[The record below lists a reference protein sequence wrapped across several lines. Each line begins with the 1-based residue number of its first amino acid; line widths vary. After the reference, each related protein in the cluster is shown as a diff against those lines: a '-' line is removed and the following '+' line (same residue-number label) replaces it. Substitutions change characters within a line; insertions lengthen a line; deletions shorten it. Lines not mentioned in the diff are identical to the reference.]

1 MCFIKKVFLK
11 TFPKFTGKHQCWS
24 LFINKVALPYLSH
37 RTPLVAATDSTIF
50 AMVKGIDKNIG
61 TKEIEPNSDFVKLK
75 VHKLRSQLRFQTYG
89 RFPTARSQC

>member
-37 RTPLVAATDSTIF
+37 RTPLVAATDSAIF

-61 TKEIEPNSDFVKLK
+61 TK
-75 VHKLRSQLRFQTYG
+75 
-89 RFPTARSQC
+89 